1 MMIKINSDN
10 RDGFA
15 VENDHK
21 PEIEFIKVDKAD
33 HNKKL
38 SGAVFEIYSAKP
50 SGEWTYEPGEKLGQ
64 FTTGPD
70 GKFTA
75 SLDYGTYFWREISA
89 PSGYKPADYDY
100 HKFRV
105 IKGLPQNQF
114 VIENEAVPDTP
125 GGGGK
130 KYLLEITKISAETGD
145 GLAGAHFEIRSAEA
159 SEDGTAIVPGN
170 KISDE
175 NVITGDYG
183 KVTVSLDNP
192 GTYFYREVKSPE
204 GYKIDSTVYSIEIK
218 DAYTVEKVISVNEK
232 EPEVPEPL
240 EPPEREKEK
249 TPEKPQKPN
258 IVKDIPKTGDKSLIT
273 IWIMLIVISLLGI
286 LSAAKRKEDENENL

>member
-1 MMIKINSDN
+1 M
-10 RDGFA
+10 
-15 VENDHK
+15 
-21 PEIEFIKVDKAD
+21 
-33 HNKKL
+33 
-38 SGAVFEIYSAKP
+38 
-50 SGEWTYEPGEKLGQ
+50 
-64 FTTGPD
+64 D

-105 IKGLPQNQF
+105 IKGLPQYQF
-114 VIENEAVPDTP
+114 VIENEADPYTP

-130 KYLLEITKISAETGD
+130 KYLLEITKISAETGN
-145 GLAGAHFEIRSAEA
+145 GLAGACFEIRSAEA

-170 KISDE
+170 KISDD

-204 GYKIDSTVYSIEIK
+204 GYKIDSTAYRIEIK
-218 DAYTVEKVISVNEK
+218 DPYTVKKVISVNEK
-232 EPEVPEPL
+232 DPEVPK
-240 EPPEREKEK
+240 PPERRKEK
-249 TPEKPQKPN
+249 TPEKPQRPN
-258 IVKDIPKTGDKSLIT
+258 TVADVPKTGDRSLLT
-273 IWIMLIVISLLGI
+273 IWIMLIVTSLLGI
-286 LSAAKRKEDENENL
+286 LAAVKEKQ